1 MRLTRWQYEE
11 ILTRQAARSRESGQP
26 VPEDAVDRESELHSA
41 ILAWCNQQVPQPAVK
56 HDRMDKASRST
67 PGSPDFIIFWRGRVI
82 IPECKTRDGKVSPA
96 QAIWHHLAKANGFTV
111 SIVRSMSDFLAI
123 VNRKEP

>member
-11 ILTRQAARSRESGQP
+11 ILTRQAARSRERGQP
-26 VPEDAVDRESELHSA
+26 VPEDAVDRESELQSA

-67 PGSPDFIIFWRGRVI
+67 PGSPDFILVYRGRYI
-82 IPECKTRDGKVSPA
+82 MIECKDREGKLSPA
-96 QAIWHHLAKANGFTV
+96 QTVWHRLAEVNLGTV
-111 SIVRSMSDFLAI
+111 YIVRSMSDFLAI
-123 VNRKEP
+123 VNQK